1 MVEKAA
7 TIWADGPSSAPDQPS
22 KPLIR
27 EWGTWLEG
35 FISAIGE
42 NVGTIFETKAQMDAA
57 LAYDANTMA
66 WVAGDSAVA
75 NNGVY
80 RKTGASGSG
89 SWTRVADLP
98 YSYVTVVDDGTST
111 ANAMSME
118 TETTVPTGR
127 GTMIAIKVPLTNTS
141 STVTISFNGS
151 TAIPVK
157 TASGGLPPVGTLI
170 QNMVCL
176 GFVNDV
182 DSVFQLMTDVASA
195 AIQTAAAASASAAS
209 TSATNAATSATLAQD
224 WATKAEDVPVT
235 GSLYSAFH
243 WAQKAMASGVGS
255 IANVIHGATS
265 KSAPTAL
272 DEFAIADSAAS
283 WGLKKVTAESVMSG
297 PQGYIYGLAM
307 TTNATDAANDIDF
320 AAGVATSDTAPYYR
334 MTASAMTKRLDAT
347 FTVGTGNGMLD
358 TGTVANSTYY
368 LFEIQRSDTLVV
380 DFLASL
386 SSTAPTMPSG
396 YDRKRLIGS
405 LVRSGGVN
413 GVPVTTG
420 VSSGR
425 KLISSTEIASAVS
438 AIDLTA
444 FDSSKY
450 MGYEIYL
457 SEVTL
462 STSTYILGY
471 TSGNGGTSWDNATN
485 SYDTTGMLR
494 VTATWNGSGGLG
506 TSMFMTAQ
514 GADQPSA
521 TSGYASVSGKLEIIS
536 PEKLQPTK
544 VKIDLEY
551 FRSLDTRL
559 SEFDATAAR
568 LSNTAVNGFR
578 LTPASGNFTSGTVYF
593 FGIPKV

>member
-42 NVGTIFETKAQMDAA
+42 NSGTIFETKAQMDAA

-66 WVAGDSAVA
+66 WVVDDADVA

-80 RKTGASGSG
+80 RKIGASGSG
-89 SWTRVADLP
+89 SWARVADLP

-118 TETTVPTGR
+118 TTLPVGF
-127 GTMIAIKVPLTNTS
+127 GSMIAIKVPLTNTS

-182 DSVFQLMTDVASA
+182 DNVFQLMTDVASA

-209 TSATNAATSATLAQD
+209 TSATNAATSATLAQG

-235 GSLYSAFH
+235 GSLYSAYH
-243 WAQKAMASGVGS
+243 WAQKAMAYATGS
-255 IANVIHGATS
+255 IAAAIHGATS

-272 DEFAIADSAAS
+272 DEFAIADSDAS

-307 TTNATDAANDIDF
+307 TNNTTDATNDIDF
-320 AAGVATSDTAPYYR
+320 AAGVATSDVSPFFR
-334 MTASAMTKRLDAT
+334 MTLSALTKRIDAAWS
-347 FTVGTGNGMLD
+347 VGTNQGGLD
-358 TGTVANSTYY
+358 TGTVGDETYY
-368 LFEIQRSDTLVV
+368 IWAIQRSDTSVTDVL
-380 DFLASL
+380 FSL
-386 SSTAPTMPSG
+386 SNTSPTMPSS

-413 GVPVTTG
+413 GVPRQHDYYVSDEISIVTSSVTTLTHG
-420 VSSGR
+420 LGAEPKYVNAFLICKTAELGYAVGTKVLMSPRAGYVGSGAQDGIQLSKADATTISVSFANQLPYIIPRTGGSPSYITAANW
-425 KLISSTEIASAVS
+425 KLIVE
-438 AIDLTA
+438 
-444 FDSSKY
+444 
-450 MGYEIYL
+450 
-457 SEVTL
+457 
-462 STSTYILGY
+462 
-471 TSGNGGTSWDNATN
+471 
-485 SYDTTGMLR
+485 
-494 VTATWNGSGGLG
+494 
-506 TSMFMTAQ
+506 
-514 GADQPSA
+514 
-521 TSGYASVSGKLEIIS
+521 
-536 PEKLQPTK
+536 
-544 VKIDLEY
+544 
-551 FRSLDTRL
+551 
-559 SEFDATAAR
+559 AR
-568 LSNTAVNGFR
+568 
-578 LTPASGNFTSGTVYF
+578 
-593 FGIPKV
+593 K

>member
-7 TIWADGPSSAPDQPS
+7 TIWADGPSSAPDRPA

-42 NVGTIFETKAQMDAA
+42 NSGTIFETKAQMDAA

-66 WVAGDSAVA
+66 WVVDDADVA

-80 RKTGASGSG
+80 RKIGASGSG
-89 SWTRVADLP
+89 SWARVADLP

-118 TETTVPTGR
+118 TTLPVGF
-127 GTMIAIKVPLTNTS
+127 GSMIAIKVPLTNTS

-182 DSVFQLMTDVASA
+182 DNVFQLMTDVASA

-235 GSLYSAFH
+235 GSLYSAYH
-243 WAQKAMASGVGS
+243 WAQKAASYVTGS
-255 IANVIHGATS
+255 IAAAIHGATS

-358 TGTVANSTYY
+358 TGTVANGTYY
-368 LFEIQRSDTLVV
+368 LFEIQRSDTLVT
-380 DFLASL
+380 DFLAST
-386 SSTAPTMPSG
+386 SASAPTMPTN

-413 GVPVTTG
+413 ATPTTTSEQESVKAWVRFYWNG
-420 VSSGR
+420 TSVSVLASKNVSSVVRNAAGDY
-425 KLISSTEIASAVS
+425 TVNFASALGDGNYALAGAVS
-438 AIDLTA
+438 QIPGDINLVPA
-444 FDSSKY
+444 FY
-450 MGYEIYL
+450 
-457 SEVTL
+457 T
-462 STSTYILGY
+462 
-471 TSGNGGTSWDNATN
+471 TSGSGYRPSTFASA
-485 SYDTTGMLR
+485 SSCR
-494 VTATWNGSGGLG
+494 VAFQNRSGGW
-506 TSMFMTAQ
+506 S
-514 GADQPSA
+514 DP
-521 TSGYASVSGKLEIIS
+521 YYEASLIFV
-536 PEKLQPTK
+536 
-544 VKIDLEY
+544 
-551 FRSLDTRL
+551 R
-559 SEFDATAAR
+559 
-568 LSNTAVNGFR
+568 
-578 LTPASGNFTSGTVYF
+578 
-593 FGIPKV
+593 

>member
-42 NVGTIFETKAQMDAA
+42 NSGTIFETKAQMDAA

-66 WVAGDSAVA
+66 WVVDDADVA

-80 RKTGASGSG
+80 RKIGASGSG

-118 TETTVPTGR
+118 TTLPVGF
-127 GTMIAIKVPLTNTS
+127 GSMIAIKVPLTNTS

-182 DSVFQLMTDVASA
+182 DNVFQLMTDVASA

-224 WATKAEDVPVT
+224 WATKAEDVTVT
-235 GSLYSAFH
+235 GSLYSAYH
-243 WAQKAMASGVGS
+243 WAQKAAAYVTGS
-255 IANVIHGATS
+255 IAAAIHAATL
-265 KSAPTAL
+265 KATPVAL
-272 DEFAIADSAAS
+272 DEFAISDSAAT
-283 WGLKKVTAESVMSG
+283 WGLKKVTAESVISG

-320 AAGVATSDTAPYYR
+320 AAGVATSDAAPYYR

-347 FTVGTGNGMLD
+347 FTAGTGNGMLD

-368 LFEIQRSDTLVV
+368 LFEIQRSDTLVT
-380 DFLASL
+380 DFLAST
-386 SSTAPTMPSG
+386 SASAPTMPTN

-413 GVPVTTG
+413 GAPVRAGNYVSSEISIVTTSVTTLTHG
-420 VSSGR
+420 LGAEPKYVNAF
-425 KLISSTEIASAVS
+425 LICKTAEKGYNVGAKVLLCPSTV
-438 AIDLTA
+438 
-444 FDSSKY
+444 F
-450 MGYEIYL
+450 
-457 SEVTL
+457 V
-462 STSTYILGY
+462 
-471 TSGNGGTSWDNATN
+471 
-485 SYDTTGMLR
+485 
-494 VTATWNGSGGLG
+494 GSG
-506 TSMFMTAQ
+506 AQ
-514 GADQPSA
+514 SGVQISKPNASTIDVGVGNFVPFIPDRSGGAA
-521 TSGYASVSGKLEIIS
+521 NYI
-536 PEKLQPTK
+536 
-544 VKIDLEY
+544 
-551 FRSLDTRL
+551 
-559 SEFDATAAR
+559 TAANWR
-568 LSNTAVNGFR
+568 IIVE
-578 LTPASGNFTSGTVYF
+578 ASL
-593 FGIPKV
+593 